1 MKMKALA
8 VIAAFVMIGGVFHTQ
23 GVVGAAEQVEP
34 QVEQGATIN
43 IARIKSALKLT
54 ADQQRF
60 WAPVEAALINISR
73 QQARAEPDG
82 VIKRIKYHAV
92 AVVFDSAAIA
102 QLAAA
107 ARPLVRVLD
116 DEQKQTALVLAR
128 EMGFGWV
135 LAKLN

>member
-1 MKMKALA
+1 MKLFAGALA
-8 VIAAFVMIGGVFHTQ
+8 LAAVVTLFDAT
-23 GVVGAAEQVEP
+23 GVVRASEPGISQAEQS
-34 QVEQGATIN
+34 TRIN
-43 IARIKSALKLT
+43 VARVKSALKLR
-54 ADQQRF
+54 AAQQRY
-60 WAPVEAALINISR
+60 WAPVEAALIRISR
-73 QQARAEPDG
+73 QQARKNADG
-82 VIKRIKYHAV
+82 VIRRISRRAV
-92 AVVFDSAAIA
+92 AIVFDSAAIA